1 MTNRE
6 LRAHFEHAMSV
17 FNRFERLPIPTIV
30 AVQGHCFGGDAELAI
45 RAEEQ
50 TLGIV
55 TLLGGVYRVA
65 DKAGRARAAEI
76 AFTSAP
82 IPAITKIVRW

>member
-1 MTNRE
+1 VT
-6 LRAHFEHAMSV
+6 
-17 FNRFERLPIPTIV
+17 T
-30 AVQGHCFGGDAELAI
+30 ELAI